1 MLKDSNTVER
11 SALDPDKAYIQIT
24 YVEPYFDLFEH
35 EKRKC
40 FFDLN
45 YGLSKYGDDF
55 CSSRKPC
62 DLFTKNKRKL

>member
-11 SALDPDKAYIQIT
+11 SALDPDKAYIQIP
-24 YVEPYFDLFEH
+24 YVEPYFDLFEY

-45 YGLSKYGDDF
+45 YGLSKCNDD
-55 CSSRKPC
+55 
-62 DLFTKNKRKL
+62 